1 MNDDVEGFYTNP
13 IPNER
18 RSRWLSWLQREVFG
32 GAFRYRIGIGFVG
45 IVDVLIIFVSSKIAA
60 SLETSTEF
68 RRFIFIKINQNCAP
82 VRSSRKIS
90 IISER

>member
-18 RSRWLSWLQREVFG
+18 RSWWLSWLKREVFG

-45 IVDVLIIFVSSKIAA
+45 IVVENLIVYGWILYQFYTKMLRSRWSCFEEIALLCGA
-60 SLETSTEF
+60 S
-68 RRFIFIKINQNCAP
+68 
-82 VRSSRKIS
+82 
-90 IISER
+90 